1 MLYLPHQAK
10 QGDWGMRISTKGRYA
25 ITAMLDLALNAR
37 DGRKV
42 TLADI
47 SEFQGISLSYL
58 EQLFA
63 RLRQAKLV
71 QGTRGPGGG
80 YRLARAAHE
89 ISITDIVIAVDEKFG
104 QSTPLNQVDIRHQRT
119 QELWDVLSNQIQ
131 EYLEGVTLEALVDHE
146 KGSVPSDDEWSKPA
160 LKRSGYRAT

>member
-1 MLYLPHQAK
+1 
-10 QGDWGMRISTKGRYA
+10 MRLSTKGRYA

-37 DGRKV
+37 DGHKV

-80 YRLARAAHE
+80 YRLARPANE
-89 ISITDIVIAVDEKFG
+89 ISITDIVIAVDDKFD
-104 QSTPLNQVDIRHQRT
+104 QNTPLDQIDVRHQKT
-119 QELWDVLSNQIQ
+119 QELWDVLSCQIQ
-131 EYLEGVTLEALVDHE
+131 EYLDGVNLGDLVAQHEEKLILPIAAEGKAREGWGNE
-146 KGSVPSDDEWSKPA
+146 PPKRPSYG
-160 LKRSGYRAT
+160 RTF